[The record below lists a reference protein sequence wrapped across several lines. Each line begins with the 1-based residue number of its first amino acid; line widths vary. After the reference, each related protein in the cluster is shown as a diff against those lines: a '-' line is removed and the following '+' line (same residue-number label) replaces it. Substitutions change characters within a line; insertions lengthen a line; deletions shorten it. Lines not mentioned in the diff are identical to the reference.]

1 MTKKTGFTVIGAFVA
16 LILIAVVLGT
26 ALVKKFTPSNERVS
40 PSEVY
45 AVEEG
50 KAHVMFWQEE
60 FEKKALVLYGE
71 AYLDLETV
79 LTYMNED
86 FYYDEAEKVLSYTTP
101 TEIIRAYAG
110 ESSYYSN
117 KETVASEAPPLVV
130 KNNTAYLSLKF
141 VSGFSDMTYT
151 LLKDPSRVLVR
162 LGGKEMLSLKAE
174 KETAVRKEPDI
185 KSPILCDLAKDAV
198 VWYVDAGTEGN
209 AKFVK
214 VMTADGIYGYVR
226 KKELSETYVETFT
239 STYEAP
245 VYPHILSEQK
255 VVLGWHQVT
264 NTKANSGLE
273 ALIKGNGQM
282 TVVSPTWFRLG
293 DYREETWKENPLISL
308 ADASYVQ
315 TARENGLAVWGL
327 VDNFN
332 IANAE
337 DFLPTDNTYQV
348 LSSTAARERLV
359 NALIAEAI
367 RYDLDGLN
375 IDFEMLSLATGPHFI
390 QFLRELSVKC
400 RANGIVLSVDN
411 YVPSAHAAYYDW
423 KSQGEVVDYVVI
435 MAYDEHYAGSENAG
449 SVASYGY
456 LTKAVDD
463 ILTMVPKEQVIMAV
477 PFYTRLWMES
487 EENGVKKLTSEALA
501 MATAEAELKR
511 NGVTAEWDE
520 QTRQYYAEYEKNSA
534 TYKIWLEETDSL
546 REKLSYIKSADLA
559 GTAVWRL
566 GFEKP
571 EVWSLFQWEVLE

>member
-293 DYREETWKENPLISL
+293 DYREENWKENPLISL

>member
-1 MTKKTGFTVIGAFVA
+1 VTKKTGFTVIGAFVA

-264 NTKANSGLE
+264 NAKANSGLE

-293 DYREETWKENPLISL
+293 DYREENWKENPLISL